1 MTDKDEKF
9 LKSQVNGWI
18 EGLLE
23 DGTLSENERG
33 DIEYTQDW
41 LNKQL
46 FEDWCLECGY
56 NTLELMY
63 ILKCFEEYRSE
74 KEITTENITY
84 EAYDAEYDE
93 IYREYESETEIIEMA
108 TKKVA

>member
-46 FEDWCLECGY
+46 FEDWCLECG
-56 NTLELMY
+56 
-63 ILKCFEEYRSE
+63 LK
-74 KEITTENITY
+74 
-84 EAYDAEYDE
+84 
-93 IYREYESETEIIEMA
+93 
-108 TKKVA
+108 